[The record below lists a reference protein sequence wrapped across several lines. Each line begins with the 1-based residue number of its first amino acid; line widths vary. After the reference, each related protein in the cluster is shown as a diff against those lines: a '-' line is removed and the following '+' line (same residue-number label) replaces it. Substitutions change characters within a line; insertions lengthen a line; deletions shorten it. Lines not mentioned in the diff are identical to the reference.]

1 MPMLELFI
9 KYWEEIKMKKT
20 LYYNGQ
26 IHCMDSKN
34 SQVEAIGIEGNKIC
48 YLGNKKDGLAAMG
61 TPIDLVDLEG
71 SCVIPGFNDSH
82 LHLLAYGKSLSE
94 VALQNCKSR
103 QDVIQ
108 TARDFLIKYPKKEG
122 QWLIGRGWNEEHFD
136 DKQEL
141 TKTDLNEISDSI
153 PILFHRAC
161 LHTAVANDA
170 ALTLASINENTII
183 QDGKVEL
190 HNGKLTGVLREYAVT
205 PVNQAIPKD
214 SKEDKK
220 RAVLLALK
228 KLNDYGITSIHTD
241 DLARD
246 NGGLEMLDIY
256 QELEKEEKL
265 TIRLSIQYRIEHLE
279 DVEFFFKGNFAKR
292 YNSKYIK
299 INALKLLGD
308 GSLGGKTAALNEPYE
323 GSNQKGM
330 LLFTQE
336 ELEQIILIA
345 HSHHMPVVIHAIGD
359 RTINMALA
367 AFEKAQKL
375 YPDIKDIRHGIIH
388 CQIMTQRELDKFE
401 KLKVI
406 AYIQPIFL
414 LADYKIVRRFV
425 GEKRERTS
433 YQWKEF
439 LKRGIP
445 LAIST
450 DCPVEDPN
458 PFPNIY
464 CGVAR
469 KDFDGK
475 PEEGWMMDQAIS
487 ISESLYA
494 YTYMGAYASYDE
506 SEKGSLEIGKKADFA
521 VLNNDLF
528 TIPVGNIPA
537 IQVKDLIFDGVYVKF
552 DIRKLEE

>member
-1 MPMLELFI
+1 
-9 KYWEEIKMKKT
+9 MKKT

-26 IHCMDSKN
+26 IHCMDAKN

-48 YLGNKKDGLAAMG
+48 YLGNKQDGLSALG
-61 TPIDLVDLEG
+61 TSVDLVDLEG

-103 QDVIQ
+103 AEVIQ
-108 TARDFLIKYPKKEG
+108 TAKDFLTKYPKKEG
-122 QWLIGRGWNEEHFD
+122 QWLVGRGWNEENFE

-141 TKTDLNEISDSI
+141 TKTDLNQISDSI

-161 LHTAVANDA
+161 IHSAVANDV
-170 ALTLASINENTII
+170 ALKLASINENTII

-190 HNGKLTGVLREYAVT
+190 DNGKLTGVLREYAIT

-214 SKEDKK
+214 SREDKK
-220 RAVLLALK
+220 KAVLLALSR
-228 KLNDYGITSIHTD
+228 LSDYGITSIHTD

-256 QELEKEEKL
+256 QELEKEGKL
-265 TIRLSIQYRIEHLE
+265 NIRLSIQYRIEHLE
-279 DVEFFFKGNFAKR
+279 DVEVFFQGNFAER
-292 YNSKYIK
+292 YNSNYIK

-308 GSLGGKTAALNEPYE
+308 GSLGGKTAALEEPYE
-323 GSNQKGM
+323 GSDQKGM
-330 LLFTQE
+330 LLFSKE

-359 RTINMALA
+359 RTINMALE
-367 AFEKAQKL
+367 AFEKAQKH

-401 KLKVI
+401 ELKVI
-406 AYIQPIFL
+406 AYIQPLFL

-433 YQWKEF
+433 YQWKE
-439 LKRGIP
+439 LLNRGIP

-464 CGVAR
+464 CAVAR

-475 PEEGWMMDQAIS
+475 PEEGWMMDQALS

-506 SEKGSLEIGKKADFA
+506 GEKGSLELGKKADFA
-521 VLNNDLF
+521 VLENDLF
-528 TIPVGNIPA
+528 TAPAGDIPA
-537 IQVKDLIFDGVYVKF
+537 IQVKKLIFDGVQLNLTV
-552 DIRKLEE
+552 ES